1 MNEFTEWTLNSLLQ
15 VYFLVSFLMLGI
27 ISYASISHSIICQM
41 NDFGQKQLIKKLN
54 ITILKYNEKTD
65 NLD

>member
-1 MNEFTEWTLNSLLQ
+1 
-15 VYFLVSFLMLGI
+15 MLGI

-41 NDFGQKQLIKKLN
+41 NYFGQKQLIKKLN
-54 ITILKYNEKTD
+54 ITILKYNEKEKTD